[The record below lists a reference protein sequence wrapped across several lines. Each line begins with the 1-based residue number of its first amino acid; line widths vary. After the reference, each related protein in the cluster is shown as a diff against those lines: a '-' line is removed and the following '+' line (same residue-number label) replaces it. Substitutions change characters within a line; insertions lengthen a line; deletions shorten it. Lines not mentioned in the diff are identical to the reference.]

1 MTVYKVPVTVK
12 KIKTFLKNAL
22 VFDMEFY
29 FGHIIIHTY
38 VRTSLYVCI
47 TIWEYTCTN
56 MFSDAGKTYFGIPYI
71 FASNLTLVFAFFI
84 FSRDTFFGGANKDKI
99 KKAIFPDSQSF
110 VNLKSNTMKNTVQR
124 YGLFGYLQIFGPMQ
138 RIL

>member
-1 MTVYKVPVTVK
+1 
-12 KIKTFLKNAL
+12 
-22 VFDMEFY
+22 MEFY

-84 FSRDTFFGGANKDKI
+84 FSSDTFFGGANKDKI

-124 YGLFGYLQIFGPMQ
+124 YGLFGFLQILRPKQ

>member
-1 MTVYKVPVTVK
+1 
-12 KIKTFLKNAL
+12 
-22 VFDMEFY
+22 MEFY

-84 FSRDTFFGGANKDKI
+84 FSSDTFFGGANKDKI
-99 KKAIFPDSQSF
+99 KKAILPGS
-110 VNLKSNTMKNTVQR
+110 
-124 YGLFGYLQIFGPMQ
+124 LFLLPNFLNIKCKLRSLNRKIAYQPT
-138 RIL
+138 